1 MLTQSRSVLRAFLTL
16 LAITMVVCPAS
27 IGTGHAQAPQPADPK
42 APASVVKPT
51 NPVVVIQT
59 SEGTIKVELWEDRAP
74 LTVKNFLR
82 YTDEGFYDGTI
93 FHRVING
100 FMIQG
105 GGFTADMKQKEAR
118 EPIKNEAAAGLK
130 NERGTIA
137 MARTSV
143 VDSATAQFFINV
155 NDNDNLNH
163 KDETQRGFG
172 YAVFGKVIEGM
183 DVVDRIKAVPT
194 STVGPFQNVPTKPV
208 MIQKVLRTQ

>member
-172 YAVFGKVIEGM
+172 YAVFGKVIDGM

-194 STVGPFQNVPTKPV
+194 STVGSFQNVPTKPV
-208 MIQKVLRTQ
+208 LIQKVLRSQ